1 MAIWIAQWVGPD
13 LLKFCIQ
20 NYKFLSRTFSAIII
34 IPPVILQNKQLK
46 KNIQKYFSN
55 KKFSFI
61 V

>member
-20 NYKFLSRTFSAIII
+20 NYNFPSCTFFAIII

-46 KNIQKYFSN
+46 KTFKNTFQMKNLAS
-55 KKFSFI
+55 
-61 V
+61 